1 MTGRVAG
8 KVAIVVGAG
17 QTPGATVGNGR
28 AAALLLGRE
37 GAKVVAAD
45 ADFAS
50 AEETAK
56 AIVDEGG
63 VALAVRADVTEESDI
78 ADMTAIC
85 LENWGRIDILHNNVG
100 VSVAAGDAPVDE
112 IEAGAFAR
120 VIAIN
125 LGGMV
130 LTCKHVLPT
139 MRLQRS
145 GVITNISSIA
155 VHMNH
160 PTVGYRTSKAGVITL
175 TEHVAITNAKYGI
188 RANVILPGL
197 MNTPMAVEHQIGKSG
212 ADRDEVVAQRE
223 KKIPLKGHPGSA
235 WDVANAALF
244 LASDEALFI
253 TGASLTV
260 DGGQSL
266 LIG

>member
-125 LGGMV
+125 LG
-130 LTCKHVLPT
+130 
-139 MRLQRS
+139 
-145 GVITNISSIA
+145 
-155 VHMNH
+155 
-160 PTVGYRTSKAGVITL
+160 
-175 TEHVAITNAKYGI
+175 
-188 RANVILPGL
+188 
-197 MNTPMAVEHQIGKSG
+197 
-212 ADRDEVVAQRE
+212 
-223 KKIPLKGHPGSA
+223 
-235 WDVANAALF
+235 
-244 LASDEALFI
+244 
-253 TGASLTV
+253 
-260 DGGQSL
+260 
-266 LIG
+266 